1 MIRIS
6 RLKAFREIF
15 IPVWLWKMGDV
26 LQVGKEKGLS
36 RLVKHTK
43 RSETRSK
50 NVVLGGERAKSH
62 WITERI

>member
-1 MIRIS
+1 
-6 RLKAFREIF
+6 
-15 IPVWLWKMGDV
+15 MGDV

-36 RLVKHTK
+36 GLVKHTK